1 MVTNAIVD
9 MKKNEKE
16 DYNQTP
22 EARNTLQKSLILPP
36 VDFKS
41 NPQQGS
47 GNQSKRKLLERL
59 GVS

>member
-22 EARNTLQKSLILPP
+22 EARNTLQKSLIPPP
-36 VDFKS
+36 VDFKP